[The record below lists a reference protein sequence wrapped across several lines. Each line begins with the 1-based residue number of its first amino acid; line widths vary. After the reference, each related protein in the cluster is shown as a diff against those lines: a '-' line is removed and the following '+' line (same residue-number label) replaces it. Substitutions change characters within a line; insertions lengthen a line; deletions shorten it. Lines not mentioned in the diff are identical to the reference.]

1 MHTAS
6 EALSSLHH
14 IAVGMTKNEQEL
26 FRMTWLRRRFPAEV
40 EKVGH
45 LNQALGHVERAIP
58 IFTAY
63 AEALRRCGIWHRTCT
78 TTYAL

>member
-26 FRMTWLRRRFPAEV
+26 FRMTWLRKKQARSAHAALAIKKLQRVRKLAEV
-40 EKVGH
+40 D
-45 LNQALGHVERAIP
+45 LSRSALQEYDR
-58 IFTAY
+58 
-63 AEALRRCGIWHRTCT
+63 L
-78 TTYAL
+78 